1 MRSFVVESGGLH
13 HCAMLKYSGRAD
25 VLLDW
30 TTVRM
35 SVFAGMVLY
44 IMDNYYV
51 EHIFI
56 FRID

>member
-1 MRSFVVESGGLH
+1 
-13 HCAMLKYSGRAD
+13 MLKYSGRAD